1 MPRIRVSHQAM
12 PNPHIFILYLTMKR
26 NIITL
31 FILLLT
37 ATLSAQS
44 VKIFHYFK
52 PGEKYQYEYIVK
64 QKGGDPESAKVASST
79 LMSFTS
85 DKEDMGGIHT
95 TWTYGATSVTG
106 MTEEQRKQ
114 VQPLL
119 DVNKDFA
126 LKLTLDREGNISAI
140 ENFDECATHIEK
152 VLKMVMG
159 LYSELTG
166 EQNAQVQAMVESSM
180 DDPMAMLQ
188 SYFPQVYL
196 YFNSNGETYT
206 NGQYWMEENAAPF
219 GISDAMIPFLADI
232 KVTQV
237 PGTTLQLEIVE
248 NLDKEIFESAKD
260 AFSGENKSWEK
271 SLDFQQIAKF
281 TISQK
286 MVYDPRSKVMQSYT
300 LERKME
306 MSGNET
312 IIKTEELKIKK
323 S

>member
-1 MPRIRVSHQAM
+1 
-12 PNPHIFILYLTMKR
+12 MKQ
-26 NIITL
+26 NLLTL
-31 FILLLT
+31 FVILLTVT
-37 ATLSAQS
+37 ASAQS

-64 QKGGDPESAKVASST
+64 QKGGDPESAKVASTT
-79 LMSFTS
+79 LMSFSS

-119 DVNKDFA
+119 DVNKGFA
-126 LKLTLDREGNISAI
+126 LKLTLDRDGNISAI
-140 ENFDECATHIEK
+140 ENYDECGAHIDK

-166 EQNAQVQAMVESSM
+166 EQNAQIQAMVESSM
-180 DDPMAMLQ
+180 NDPMVMLQ
-188 SYFPQVYL
+188 TYFPQVYL
-196 YFNSNGETYT
+196 YFNGYGESYT
-206 NGQYWMEENAAPF
+206 NGQYWMEESAKPF
-219 GISDAMIPFLADI
+219 GLEDEMIPFLADI

-237 PGTTLQLEIVE
+237 PGTTLQLDIVE
-248 NLDKEIFESAKD
+248 NLDKEILQSAKE

-271 SLDFQQIAKF
+271 SLDFQQISKF

-300 LERKME
+300 LERKVE
-306 MSGNET
+306 MPGNES
-312 IIKTEELKIKK
+312 IIKTEELKLKK